1 MRLSIGMRYRNSFS
15 LYAFVVTTSVFPR
28 TFASESIHDHSWKK
42 VTTIYGENRGDY
54 SGAAVRLN
62 AKGDGIAINSYNQ
75 GSIIHGKT
83 ILFIEGQTDG
93 LDEIDLTPCE
103 WPETDKIEY
112 TLRSLGARLR
122 LAIAGHGKR
131 LAIGS
136 HFNLAVYDFNATDGS
151 WTSISAPSGFDNL
164 SKTVMD
170 VDLSYKGDVLAISSY
185 SFGIGQT
192 EMFKRNNDSEW
203 MSVGSPIVAESENE
217 AVSLAGDGH
226 RVAISEKL
234 NGSGRNNAG
243 MSRVY
248 EFNTTT
254 LDWQVMGSV
263 IIGMPGDFAGKSLA
277 LSRDGSTLAFG
288 APYSDVVLANETK
301 ASVGTVHVYRF
312 DDLSKEWR
320 LFGDLL
326 MGDRPYMAFGNAID
340 LSSDGTIIA
349 VGNAH
354 TLKRDQTVRIFR
366 YLEENSEWIQLG
378 KDIESDRALKT
389 YFGIS
394 LSLSDNGKTL
404 AIGSPGASRKG
415 DANSTFNVRNA
426 GMTAIYKYADEETDV
441 LILVNSRE
449 TSWANDKTGSKI
461 EIILLISFVSMF
473 FWCDF

>member
-1 MRLSIGMRYRNSFS
+1 
-15 LYAFVVTTSVFPR
+15 
-28 TFASESIHDHSWKK
+28 
-42 VTTIYGENRGDY
+42 
-54 SGAAVRLN
+54 
-62 AKGDGIAINSYNQ
+62 
-75 GSIIHGKT
+75 
-83 ILFIEGQTDG
+83 
-93 LDEIDLTPCE
+93 
-103 WPETDKIEY
+103 
-112 TLRSLGARLR
+112 
-122 LAIAGHGKR
+122 
-131 LAIGS
+131 
-136 HFNLAVYDFNATDGS
+136 
-151 WTSISAPSGFDNL
+151 
-164 SKTVMD
+164 MD

-192 EMFKRNNDSEW
+192 EMFKMNNDSAW

-449 TSWANDKTGSKI
+449 TSWADDKTGSKI